1 MISFVEIKLN
11 KIKDNLRSYCNKH
24 LPNIN
29 NLEEFLIKLDYT
41 NEHKLDTQDDIA
53 NYIKQNEDDKF
64 INIDN
69 SLVSYLVKYRNT
81 LSHNNSFS
89 ENEKIDYNEVNEG
102 CLKFILLGYLYI
114 LKKYEIPYTYMS
126 TALLSWTQIL
136 RNKGKLSNEIIIE
149 LPTIFNDNEK
159 IENLKKQYKSLNI
172 RFIPQNPQN
181 IANGYDSVIFINLIN
196 DRLENNIANFI
207 QKIVKILS
215 STDMKKGIY
224 YIDGFRHIITELPD
238 IKNTDPKEYSDCLKQ
253 LFNILDKNIHY
264 IDSYRLIVYDT
275 KTKQWNY
282 KQK

>member
-89 ENEKIDYNEVNEG
+89 ENEKIDYN
-102 CLKFILLGYLYI
+102 
-114 LKKYEIPYTYMS
+114 
-126 TALLSWTQIL
+126 
-136 RNKGKLSNEIIIE
+136 
-149 LPTIFNDNEK
+149 
-159 IENLKKQYKSLNI
+159 
-172 RFIPQNPQN
+172 
-181 IANGYDSVIFINLIN
+181 
-196 DRLENNIANFI
+196 
-207 QKIVKILS
+207 
-215 STDMKKGIY
+215 
-224 YIDGFRHIITELPD
+224 
-238 IKNTDPKEYSDCLKQ
+238 
-253 LFNILDKNIHY
+253 
-264 IDSYRLIVYDT
+264 
-275 KTKQWNY
+275 
-282 KQK
+282 